1 MTPVGMLKS
10 HQLSLWRFIIQRKK
24 QQLRLQCHAFFI
36 GTEFQKCEDE
46 SEVLRRSWF
55 LNTKNWLA
63 RPLENML
70 SSCTK
75 LYGSAAR
82 WIFPWLRW
90 QKPSDASSF
99 LSAASTNRIV
109 HATSLEALKLVGSPK
124 IQIISSLQI
133 SNWYTKIFSKVTTYR
148 DCVFIRQNTAKMP
161 R

>member
-1 MTPVGMLKS
+1 MLKS

-46 SEVLRRSWF
+46 SRGASPFVVPKHKKLIGVAPG
-55 LNTKNWLA
+55 KHVIA
-63 RPLENML
+63 R
-70 SSCTK
+70 TK

-82 WIFPWLRW
+82 WIFPRLRW
-90 QKPSDASSF
+90 QTPRQASRF

-148 DCVFIRQNTAKMP
+148 DCVFIRPNTAKMP